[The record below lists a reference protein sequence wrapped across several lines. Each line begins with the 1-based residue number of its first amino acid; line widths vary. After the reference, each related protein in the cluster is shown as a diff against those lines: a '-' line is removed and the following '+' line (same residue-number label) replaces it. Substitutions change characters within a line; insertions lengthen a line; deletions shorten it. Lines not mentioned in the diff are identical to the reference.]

1 MNKDEPSSDSSQKQK
16 YMNRDALILWHE
28 YLGRGEK
35 KEKCAERERTI
46 KMNTQFIINGKPIQD
61 LQDNSG
67 SNRKVEV
74 EVTSKQVHPI
84 FHKC

>member
-1 MNKDEPSSDSSQKQK
+1 MD
-16 YMNRDALILWHE
+16 RDALILWHG